1 MKKVIFFLFLTTL
14 FLSCNRNTSDDKIEN
29 LNGYWEIT
37 KAELPEGIIKE
48 FKYSELVDYFEVD
61 SMAGFRK
68 KMRPQLDGSF
78 IASEDVEIF
87 EVKLENDSINLY
99 YSTPYANW
107 KETVISSE
115 ESELV
120 ILNEDGI
127 IYTYKRFTP
136 FSGDYGQEDQ

>member
-1 MKKVIFFLFLTTL
+1 M
-14 FLSCNRNTSDDKIEN
+14 FLSCDRDSTQEEIEN

-48 FKYSELVDYFEVD
+48 FKFSELVDYMKVD
-61 SMAGFRK
+61 SSAGFRK
-68 KMRPQLDGSF
+68 KVRPQLDGSF

-87 EVKLENDSINLY
+87 DVKLENDSINLY

-107 KETVISSE
+107 KETLISSE
-115 ESELV
+115 ENELM
-120 ILNEDGI
+120 ILNQDGI

-136 FSGDYGQEDQ
+136 YSGHYGQEDQ

>member
-1 MKKVIFFLFLTTL
+1 M
-14 FLSCNRNTSDDKIEN
+14 FLSCDRDSTQEEIEN

-48 FKYSELVDYFEVD
+48 FKFSELEDYMKVD
-61 SMAGFRK
+61 SSAGFRK
-68 KMRPQLDGSF
+68 KVRPQLDGSF

-87 EVKLENDSINLY
+87 DVKLENDSINLY

-107 KETVISSE
+107 KETLISSE
-115 ESELV
+115 ENELM
-120 ILNEDGI
+120 ILNQDGI

-136 FSGDYGQEDQ
+136 YSGNYGQEDQ